1 MRDSGGVAAEMTRK
15 LFALV
20 ATVLM
25 VGMVFGPGVVAG
37 ASAANDDAGNDETDD
52 RDGNATDAFGVH
64 VSAFVHQL
72 VEDDNETNESLGQ
85 QISSYVTANN
95 PGNASANAGPPENVT
110 QGPPEDKGPDG
121 NQSGRPEDAGPD
133 GDQGPPDE
141 AGSND
146 SDADS
151 GNDGKARGKS
161 G

>member
-1 MRDSGGVAAEMTRK
+1 MTRK

-20 ATVLM
+20 ATVLV

-52 RDGNATDAFGVH
+52 RDGNATDAFGFH
-64 VSAFVHQL
+64 VSAFVHEL
-72 VEDDNETNESLGQ
+72 VEDDNETNESIGQ
-85 QISSYVTANN
+85 QVSAFVTANN

-110 QGPPEDKGPDG
+110 QGPPENTTQGPPEDKGPDG
-121 NQSGRPEDAGPD
+121 NQSDRPENAGPD

-141 AGSND
+141 AGSNGP
-146 SDADS
+146 DADDGN
-151 GNDGKARGKS
+151 GNDGKAKGKS